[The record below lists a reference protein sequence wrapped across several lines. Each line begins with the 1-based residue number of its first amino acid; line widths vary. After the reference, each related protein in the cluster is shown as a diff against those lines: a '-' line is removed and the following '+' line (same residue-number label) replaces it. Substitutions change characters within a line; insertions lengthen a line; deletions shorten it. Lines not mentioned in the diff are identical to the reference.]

1 MRTTRTDDTPAE
13 AFLSTAREYHLAA
26 KALLP
31 LYEKVPSP
39 VYFVFSHVIELA
51 LKAYLRSY
59 RLSVPR
65 GWQGH
70 NLRQLLERCSK
81 SGLRVTQDL
90 LDIVQI
96 LDYEN
101 GRHGF
106 RYFLFES
113 TGRPEI
119 NYLRDAVD
127 GLMRIVEEEV
137 RMRPNTDPSGAVLKV
152 IVGRPEEK

>member
-1 MRTTRTDDTPAE
+1 MKGTKKDDTPAE

-31 LYEKVPSP
+31 LCEEIPSP
-39 VYFVFSHVIELA
+39 VYFLFSHVIELA

-70 NLRQLLERCSK
+70 NLRQLLERCIK
-81 SGLRVTQDL
+81 SGLPVSQDL
-90 LDIVQI
+90 LNIVRL

-101 GRHGF
+101 SRHGF

-119 NYLRDAVD
+119 GFLRDTVD
-127 GLMRIVEEEV
+127 RLMRIVEEEV
-137 RMRPNTDPSGAVLKV
+137 KMRPNTDPSGAVLRV
-152 IVGRPEEK
+152 TVGRPEEQ